1 MPSVPRQQIVSPVD
15 SSIFVERET
24 QDWGA
29 ADKALAR
36 AVEAQREWAS
46 SSVADRAACIERI
59 TLFLETRSDQIAV
72 ELAWQMGRPVRFGG
86 NEIRR
91 GFQERARHMAAI
103 APRALEDL
111 SVPQTEGFTKFI
123 RHEPLGV
130 VFVVAPWNYPFLTA
144 VNSIAP
150 ALLVGNAVVL
160 KHATQ
165 TMLVAER
172 LQEAADAAGVPPG
185 VFQHLHTS
193 HDVVARMIG
202 DPRINAVV
210 FTGSVDGGVAIEKAA
225 AGRFIGIGT
234 ELGGKDPSYVRPDA
248 DLAYAIENNVDGAF
262 FNSGQSCCAIERIYV
277 HDAVYDDF
285 VEGFAQAARSYVL
298 GSPLDEATTI
308 GPMVSTRAANFV
320 RGQIADAVSAG
331 ARVIVGENEFAN
343 SRVGTAYLGPTVLVD
358 VNHKMDVMVEE
369 SFGPVIGIMRVS
381 NDDQA
386 INLMNDSNFG
396 LTASIWT
403 KDLDATVAIGSRIA
417 TGTVYMNRCDYV
429 DPVLVWTGVKN
440 TGHGIALSS
449 RGFEPYL
456 RLKSY
461 HLKH

>member
-1 MPSVPRQQIVSPVD
+1 VPRQQIVSPVD
-15 SSIFVERET
+15 SSIVAERET

-29 ADKALAR
+29 AEKALER
-36 AVEAQREWAS
+36 AVGAQREWAL

-123 RHEPLGV
+123 RREPLGV
-130 VFVVAPWNYPFLTA
+130 VLVVAPWNYPFLTA

-150 ALLVGNAVVL
+150 ALLAGNSVVL

-225 AGRFIGIGT
+225 AGRFIGVGT

-248 DLAYAIENNVDGAF
+248 DLAYAIENNIDGAF

-285 VEGFAQAARSYVL
+285 VEGFAEATRSYVL

-308 GPMVSTRAANFV
+308 GPMVSTGAANFV
-320 RGQIADAVSAG
+320 RGQIANAVSAG
-331 ARVIVGENEFAN
+331 ARVIVGENEFPN
-343 SRVGTAYLGPTVLVD
+343 SRAGTAYLGPTVLVD
-358 VNHKMDVMVEE
+358 VNHEMDVMVEE
-369 SFGPVIGIMRVS
+369 SFGPVVGIMRVS
-381 NDDQA
+381 NDDHA

-403 KDLDATVAIGSRIA
+403 RDLDATIAIGSRIA

-440 TGHGIALSS
+440 TGHGIALSTS
-449 RGFEPYL
+449 GFEPYL